1 MTAQLLPAK
10 QLWLPGQTT
19 GRPRPPAQRSL
30 LVATT
35 PPAIAYSSNWL
46 TAAAHSAQG
55 TIQDSALLE
64 KLAEA
69 AKRAAE
75 AGAQVLFSRPPAD
88 ELRTCNCHDDHNVN
102 E

>member
-10 QLWLPGQTT
+10 QLWLPGLTT
-19 GRPRPPAQRSL
+19 GQPRPPAQRSL
-30 LVATT
+30 LVATP
-35 PPAIAYSSNWL
+35 PPAIASSSNRL

-75 AGAQVLFSRPPAD
+75 AGAQVGFSKQLAH
-88 ELRTCNCHDDHNVN
+88 ELRTCNCHDDHNMN